1 MNMDT
6 DSLRWFAE
14 VADGVTV
21 TEVSEL
27 ARTSQ
32 PGVSRALARLE
43 AEVGTSL
50 LRRSGRTLRMT
61 HAGTAFKHHVD
72 ALIHQLDDGLAAV
85 QQIIDPETG
94 TVTLAYEPWLGSW
107 WVPSLV
113 AEFRGVH
120 PGVRFDLRPKR
131 AESVTTVRSR
141 GDVDLEFSTLR
152 PSSVSV
158 GWHRVAREPLS
169 VAVAPDHRLTSRDEV
184 VLADLSEESFVAP
197 GEGSLLREVTDEMC
211 DQAHFEPEVAFQC
224 EGLEAIRGFVAAG
237 LGIAIIPRPHR
248 DAYADPDV
256 RYLAISDVPAN
267 REIGIAWSR
276 ERRLLPASKLFLSYL
291 QDRGGSRQNRG
302 G

>member
-1 MNMDT
+1 MGVDT

-61 HAGTAFKHHVD
+61 HAGAAFKHHVD

-94 TVTLAYEPWLGSW
+94 TVTLAYETWLGSW

-113 AEFRGVH
+113 AEFGAVN
-120 PGVRFDLRPKR
+120 PGVRFDLRAKR
-131 AESVTTVRSR
+131 AEAVTTVRSR
-141 GDVDLEFSTLR
+141 GDVDLELSTLR
-152 PSSVSV
+152 PVSANV
-158 GWHRVAREPLS
+158 GWHRLAREPLFL
-169 VAVAPDHRLTSRDEV
+169 AVPAEHPLAVQGEV
-184 VLADLSEESFVAP
+184 VLADWSGERFIAL
-197 GEGSLLREVTDEMC
+197 GEGALLREVSADVC
-211 DQAHFEPEVAFQC
+211 AQARFEPEVVFEC
-224 EGLEAIRGFVAAG
+224 EDLDAIRGFVAAG
-237 LGIAIIPRPHR
+237 LGISIIPRPQR
-248 DAYADPDV
+248 AIDADRSV
-256 RYLAISDVPAN
+256 RYLAISDVPATQ
-267 REIGIAWSR
+267 EIGIAWSM
-276 ERRLLPASKLFLSYL
+276 ERRLLPASELFLTYL
-291 QDRGGSRQNRG
+291 RDRGGSLQSPG

>member
-1 MNMDT
+1 MDT

-61 HAGTAFKHHVD
+61 HAGTVFKHHVD

-107 WVPSLV
+107 WVPALV
-113 AEFRGVH
+113 ADFRAVH
-120 PGVRFDLRPKR
+120 PDVRFDLKPKR
-131 AESVTTVRSR
+131 AEAVTTVRSR
-141 GDVDLEFSTLR
+141 GDIDLEVSTLR
-152 PSSVSV
+152 PSSASV
-158 GWHRVAREPLS
+158 GWHRLVREPLYL
-169 VAVAPDHRLTSRDEV
+169 AVASHHPLAVHEEV
-184 VLADLSEESFVAP
+184 VLADLA
-197 GEGSLLREVTDEMC
+197 GERFIALGERTLLREVTDDVC
-211 DQAHFEPEVAFQC
+211 AQARFEPEVVFEC
-224 EGLEAIRGFVAAG
+224 EDIDAIRGFIAAG
-237 LGIAIIPRPHR
+237 LGVSIVPRPHQR
-248 DAYADPDV
+248 QDTQGPHQV
-256 RYLAISDVPAN
+256 RYLVINDVSAA
-267 REIGIAWSR
+267 REIGVAWST
-276 ERRLLPASKLFLSYL
+276 ERRLLPASELFLAHLRDGSDFL
-291 QDRGGSRQNRG
+291 QGRAG
-302 G
+302 